1 MNGLRKRFSRV
12 NRRKVN
18 KVEVKVM
25 DVAIEDGV
33 QW

>member
-1 MNGLRKRFSRV
+1 MRKRFSRV
-12 NRRKVN
+12 IRRKVN
-18 KVEVKVM
+18 KVDVKVM

>member
-1 MNGLRKRFSRV
+1 MRKRFSRV